1 VFAWRTPVTA
11 SAPDGARGPPAPG
24 DWRVKTGDP
33 SHTPQKPDDVPRA
46 GAPVLAC
53 PMAGAGRIVRSDS
66 RLNRIVLVRLDP
78 ETLSARTRTR
88 AALGVVAYSAVC
100 THSGC
105 DVGSWFPGRE
115 LLHCECHESLFDPRD
130 AARVIDGP
138 APRSLPALPL
148 DVVEGRLTVAA
159 PFTSRAGYE
168 PGAIA

>member
-1 VFAWRTPVTA
+1 VKPVDASLPPLTPA
-11 SAPDGARGPPAPG
+11 
-24 DWRVKTGDP
+24 
-33 SHTPQKPDDVPRA
+33 DVPGA
-46 GAPVLAC
+46 GAPVVAW
-53 PMAGAGRIVRSDS
+53 PMAGAGGIVRSDS
-66 RLNRIVLVRLDP
+66 RLNRSVLVRLAP
-78 ETLSARTRTR
+78 EPLSARTRTR

>member
-1 VFAWRTPVTA
+1 VIAWLTPVTA
-11 SAPDGARGPPAPG
+11 SAQDGARARPAAG
-24 DWRVKTGDP
+24 DWLVKTGDP
-33 SHTPQKPDDVPRA
+33 SLTPLTPDDVPRA
-46 GAPVLAC
+46 GAPVLAW
-53 PMAGAGRIVRSDS
+53 PMAGAGGIVRSDS